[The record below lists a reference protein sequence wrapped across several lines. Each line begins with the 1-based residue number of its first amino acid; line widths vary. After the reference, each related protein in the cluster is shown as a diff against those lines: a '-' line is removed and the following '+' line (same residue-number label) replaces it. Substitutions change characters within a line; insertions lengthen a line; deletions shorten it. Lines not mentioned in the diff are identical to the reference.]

1 MATMT
6 TDQPRSL
13 WPNNERWRSG
23 NLRLDYD
30 RKADVL
36 YIFALPVEPAGSF
49 NIGAGDKTD
58 NAENEVFLLVKGPTG
73 EIVGVQ
79 IDNFRTVWAN
89 AHPNIRATARRVTH
103 PTLSKISGLWG
114 ATMDNLTKDILS
126 DVNRESGGL
135 LDQACPS

>member
-13 WPNNERWRSG
+13 WQNGERWYPG

-49 NIGAGDKTD
+49 NIGAADKTD
-58 NAENEVFLLVKGPTG
+58 EAENEVFLLVKGSTG

-79 IDNFRTVWAN
+79 IDNFRTVWAK
-89 AHPNIRATARRVTH
+89 AHPDIRATARRVTH

-114 ATMDNLTKDILS
+114 ATMDNLTKGILN

-135 LDQACPS
+135 LDQAGPS